1 MAVDRE
7 ALARVLRDARQN
19 AGMSQH
25 AAANRIGLSRTV
37 LAQIELG
44 NRPVSQDELSKLAN
58 AYRRSVSDFLPTAEV
73 DEGDVVARVFNVKP
87 SLPARLRPALEEVV
101 NLCREAAALE
111 RVLGRPTRMGPPQ
124 YGVARPRNTADAIV
138 QGEQVADQERQRLGL
153 GPGSPIANISD
164 LVVPQG
170 VRVAVATLPEEVL
183 GIFIRHRSIGSLIIA
198 RRDEIASGGG
208 DVWSLRFGLLHS
220 YALALFETDQPV
232 LVTTLDSSDELS
244 EIRANA
250 FAAAFLLPRSGLESS
265 IASLDKGRPSRRA
278 LAVFGIAAEEAA
290 EVVVRSAPRSQ
301 TLTCHDI
308 AIIAGR
314 FGASYE
320 ATVHRLRSLDLISK
334 PETAELLRDEAHRA
348 AAATTRILL
357 ANGDRRHLSAFDE
370 MMPLKSEVALLG
382 IEAYRRDLL
391 AKGDLTALATKLKL
405 PALTPARLLELAEA
419 SR

>member
-7 ALARVLRDARQN
+7 PLARVLRDARQN

-25 AAANRIGLSRTV
+25 ATANRIGLSRTV

-170 VRVAVATLPEEVL
+170 VRVAVAKLPEEVL

-220 YALALFETDQPV
+220 YAFALFETDQPV

-250 FAAAFLLPRSGLESS
+250 FAAA
-265 IASLDKGRPSRRA
+265 
-278 LAVFGIAAEEAA
+278 
-290 EVVVRSAPRSQ
+290 
-301 TLTCHDI
+301 
-308 AIIAGR
+308 
-314 FGASYE
+314 
-320 ATVHRLRSLDLISK
+320 
-334 PETAELLRDEAHRA
+334 
-348 AAATTRILL
+348 
-357 ANGDRRHLSAFDE
+357 
-370 MMPLKSEVALLG
+370 
-382 IEAYRRDLL
+382 
-391 AKGDLTALATKLKL
+391 
-405 PALTPARLLELAEA
+405 
-419 SR
+419 